1 MPRDASVLG
10 AYVLPG
16 PALDPH
22 AGLHQTAEA
31 ERIGL
36 GSVWLSELQGPLKD
50 AGALLGAMGYMTKR
64 IDVGTSITHFGTRH
78 PMVLASWGL
87 TMQVLTGGRF
97 QFGFGRSVS
106 QRWKMWDIPVPTLQ
120 SMEDIAGILRS
131 LFAHETV
138 KYDGPAGNFESLD
151 FDYFPEV
158 TPPPL
163 LLAAIGPKTLEM
175 GGRAFD
181 GVLLHPFLTRDAV
194 ARSRELVRS
203 GAEKAGRD
211 PDSVVVY
218 HQQVMAPELSQY
230 DTDLAVYARAAAYFS
245 FPGFCEPILEANQWD
260 EAELVPLREAAMQ
273 ALKDNAAAGSPLK
286 GRDVFI
292 EPGKVFPAAWI
303 EETAPIGSPELCARR
318 LHDYLDA
325 GADQI
330 VIHGV
335 TPDALEPTVKA
346 FNG

>member
-1 MPRDASVLG
+1 MPRNAEVLG

-16 PALDPH
+16 PAMDPL

-50 AGALLGAMGYMTKR
+50 AGALLGVMGYMTER

-87 TMQVLTGGRF
+87 TMQVLTDGRF

-106 QRWKMWDIPVPTLQ
+106 QRWKMWGIDVPTIQ
-120 SMEDIAGILRS
+120 SMEDLAGILRS
-131 LFAHETV
+131 LFAHESVT
-138 KYDGPAGNFESLD
+138 YEGPAGTFESLD
-151 FDYFPEV
+151 FDHFPDV
-158 TPPPL
+158 PPPPL
-163 LLAAIGPKTLEM
+163 LLAAIGPKTLAL

-181 GVLLHPFLTRDAV
+181 AVLLHPFLTRAAV
-194 ARSRELVRS
+194 ARSREIVRS
-203 GAEKAGRD
+203 SAAEAGRD

-218 HQQVMAPELSQY
+218 HQLVMAPDLSPAE
-230 DTDLAVYARAAAYFS
+230 TDLAVLARAAAYFS
-245 FPGFCEPILEANQWD
+245 FPGFCDPILAVNAWD
-260 EAELVPLREAAMQ
+260 DAELEPLRTAAMQ
-273 ALKDNAAAGSPLK
+273 AMKDNAAAGSPLK

-292 EPGKVFPAAWI
+292 EPGRLFPTAWL
-303 EETAPIGSPELCARR
+303 EETAAVGSATECARR

-325 GADQI
+325 GADKI